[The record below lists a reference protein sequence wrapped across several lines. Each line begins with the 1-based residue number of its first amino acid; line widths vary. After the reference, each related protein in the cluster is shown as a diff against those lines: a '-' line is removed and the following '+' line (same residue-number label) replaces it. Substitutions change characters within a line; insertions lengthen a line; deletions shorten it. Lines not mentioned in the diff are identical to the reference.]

1 MNTLNTSGRE
11 TLKEF
16 HKRMK
21 EQPKKI
27 RLFTDPCYGGVGDV
41 DDHAAILMC
50 SYYLNERRGNI
61 QSLEIV
67 ISSTDQSERQNYL
80 QNLEFFKH
88 LVGTLLNNRTYEI
101 ISLEEFASKLHRSID
116 VEGQFGTNAFNVLNI
131 WNAPINRSEVLRYFA
146 RENVLYLIQGY
157 NLNNDANL
165 KETKKYLGFD
175 NEKILRH
182 LKLESEDKLPG
193 ISSQASNKTFLY
205 RDITAFQEDNILI
218 RDLKRLFYLKTIG
231 QAVCVAKF
239 VLEKFSSG
247 FFAPDAENMVDYDI
261 DQRKNQDNHQTT
273 KNLIFGTGIEN
284 KEYWGGGKG
293 NNVKPFFFALSSMRD
308 PEQTMG
314 SILSNTIKTPPG
326 EETQNASLD
335 DEVITIK
342 GTSAGSVILDTREI
356 FPETL
361 KISEPSK
368 RGFRFIVLSL
378 CWVFGT
384 NNMVNFFD
392 TQQVEGNT
400 YNIVGLKAFSL
411 SEPMESHIEV
421 LNNQIFRVLEDSK
434 PSDTDAATIDKKK
447 FLEGILI
454 STPPLWDAIS
464 VIKYLKYHDRDPPDK
479 EYRREINNALTE
491 VAVKGKRLF
500 EKEYQK
506 HKILCCAGQDHVY
519 NGVKYSDLSSC
530 SVPSKYGVKIL
541 TGDCP
546 QGGRG
551 RKRTNKRIRKNKKR
565 SLRKMKGGSK
575 KANQKKLKP
584 RKSRKA

>member
-50 SYYLNERRGNI
+50 SYYLNQRSNNI

-67 ISSTDQSERQNYL
+67 ISSTDQSERKNYL
-80 QNLEFFKH
+80 KKLEFFEH
-88 LVGTLLNNRTYEI
+88 LVGTLLDNRTYEI
-101 ISLEEFASKLHRSID
+101 IRLEDFADNLRDRKD
-116 VEGQFGTNAFNVLNI
+116 VEGNFGANAFNVLNI
-131 WNAPINRSEVLRYFA
+131 WNAPINKTKVLEYFGRSK
-146 RENVLYLIQGY
+146 VLYLIQGY
-157 NLNNDANL
+157 NFANDANL
-165 KETKKYLGFD
+165 KETKKYLKCD
-175 NEKILRH
+175 NNRILSH
-182 LKLESEDKLPG
+182 LNLTTEDKLPG

-205 RDITAFQEDNILI
+205 SDILAFQEDNILI

-247 FFAPDAENMVDYDI
+247 FFAPDAENMVDYDK
-261 DQRKNQDNHQTT
+261 DQRKNEDNHQRT
-273 KNLIFGTGIEN
+273 KELIFGTGIEN

-293 NNVKPFFFALSSMRD
+293 NNVKPFFFALSSMSN
-308 PEQTMG
+308 PVKTMED
-314 SILSNTIKTPPG
+314 ILSNTILTG

-335 DEVITIK
+335 DEEITIK
-342 GTSAGSVILDTREI
+342 GTSAGSVILKLDTREI

-361 KISEPSK
+361 NISEPSK

-464 VIKYLKYHDRDPPDK
+464 VIKYLKYPDSDPTDEDYK
-479 EYRREINNALTE
+479 TEINDALQL
-491 VAVKGKRLF
+491 VSVKGKRLF

-506 HKILCCAGQDHVY
+506 HKRLCCAEQEHVY
-519 NGVKYSDLSSC
+519 NGVKYSDMSSC

-541 TGDCP
+541 TEDCP